1 MLTIWGLSPN
11 LLDKGWSFHPPRPAP
26 GLCKQVLGESLPVP
40 CPQWGTRGWW
50 AMLDQ
55 LAILKEVFSDCS
67 HLPNLILKSRFTAGS
82 FWAMALCLWS
92 WLSPHQPSL
101 PRRAVWNAGGATS
114 LLSREPVADAQCRAR
129 PAIATPSDGRCW
141 DRRPPWLIQIGGCR
155 SQSSAMMVCSFL
167 RLPFQVPRHSLPSR
181 PQRGEAA
188 PKRAFCFG
196 RRVLTSMCVALAD
209 HTEMGCAT

>member
-1 MLTIWGLSPN
+1 MGHA
-11 LLDKGWSFHPPRPAP
+11 G
-26 GLCKQVLGESLPVP
+26 PVGHSERSV
-40 CPQWGTRGWW
+40 QR
-50 AMLDQ
+50 L
-55 LAILKEVFSDCS
+55 
-67 HLPNLILKSRFTAGS
+67 
-82 FWAMALCLWS
+82 
-92 WLSPHQPSL
+92 QPSSKFDSKVQIYSWVL
-101 PRRAVWNAGGATS
+101 LGDGFVFVVLAVPPSAIAPPEGCVECWGSHITAFQGAS
-114 LLSREPVADAQCRAR
+114 SRCPVADAQCRAR